1 MLTRAARVG
10 AWLDERDHLVPED
23 IQRVFVHSLRHR
35 IFFTPVYE
43 MRRTEIAP
51 LLVDAIL
58 AAVPAP

>member
-1 MLTRAARVG
+1 VST
-10 AWLDERDHLVPED
+10 PS
-23 IQRVFVHSLRHR
+23 I
-35 IFFTPVYE
+35 FTPVYE